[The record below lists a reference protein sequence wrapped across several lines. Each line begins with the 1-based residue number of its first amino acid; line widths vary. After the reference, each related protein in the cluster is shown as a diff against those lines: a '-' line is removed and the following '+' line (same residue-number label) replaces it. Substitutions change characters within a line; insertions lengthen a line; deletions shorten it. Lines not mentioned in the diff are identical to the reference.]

1 MLPRQHIRENSDYR
15 RLCGL
20 ETCCALVI
28 GWTRSTEGGVVS
40 SPHLLVCRGLLVGK
54 STEGMNLGMEEIVS
68 ADDLGPSE
76 VNTQKV
82 RYGARGQEVAI
93 VPSSMLLLPFLFHA

>member
-1 MLPRQHIRENSDYR
+1 
-15 RLCGL
+15 
-20 ETCCALVI
+20 
-28 GWTRSTEGGVVS
+28 
-40 SPHLLVCRGLLVGK
+40 LVCRGLLVGK